1 MLDLRCYIIYNME
14 PAELDDREL
23 GCIAFFLFCF
33 LLSSGL
39 VWPPSWLCLGLI
51 LEHLGSIWDHP
62 GSILGSQSL
71 PKLSQT

>member
-1 MLDLRCYIIYNME
+1 ME

-23 GCIAFFLFCF
+23 GCIDFFLFCF

-39 VWPPSWLCLGLI
+39 VWPPSWLRLGFI
-51 LEHLGSIWDHP
+51 LDHLGSIWDHP
-62 GSILGSQSL
+62 GSILRSQSL